1 MHSSHDFCY
10 CRDCGRGFPDYEIL
24 RKHFE
29 KEHNGRVG
37 AIVSK
42 CESFEDYD
50 LKQDDALVST
60 EILDCEEADIKP
72 REEDMEERR
81 AKAILEEEG
90 IGGVTV
96 VLPCDPEDEQKIQE
110 DKSRMKDWQEE
121 KDEEEEEKQEFQNSI
136 EIQTAPKMTMLGKV
150 SGKSKRKASQP
161 VRLNHQKEEHSEV
174 REEAAAVGEVT
185 MKFKAVSEV
194 KVENELE
201 ESESRMEPPRC
212 SSPRT
217 STPAKSTASSEG
229 DYKFPGALPASGF
242 WPPHMMSNAQYP
254 HSLLATGQI
263 LQAMASSGH
272 VPNPVS
278 LAQALT
284 NPTAAQAM
292 LASGHMS
299 SLAQAMASVGHI
311 PASLASSMS
320 NASSKSMFMPPN
332 LASAAAF
339 MHPSFPLSQLYAMQ
353 AAVALQQSKLN
364 NNVNSASVKKESSDN
379 SKLDTLKADVESDE
393 PLDLATS
400 SPMDDK
406 NRHSPSAS
414 SVGNLSDSSLR
425 LPDDSSPNTS
435 MAGEPAEDYR
445 DSLVGMPKVQWS
457 PNDPNSPFAWHQMTN
472 DGRKV
477 TSLSRTHSR

>member
-1 MHSSHDFCY
+1 MICRKSFYLESSLLKHIKMHSSHDFCY

-121 KDEEEEEKQEFQNSI
+121 KEEEEEKQEFQNSI
-136 EIQTAPKMTMLGKV
+136 EIQAAPKMTMLGKV

-174 REEAAAVGEVT
+174 KEEAEAVGEVAI
-185 MKFKAVSEV
+185 KFKAVSEV

-201 ESESRMEPPRC
+201 ESESRTEPPRC
-212 SSPRT
+212 
-217 STPAKSTASSEG
+217 
-229 DYKFPGALPASGF
+229 
-242 WPPHMMSNAQYP
+242 
-254 HSLLATGQI
+254 
-263 LQAMASSGH
+263 
-272 VPNPVS
+272 
-278 LAQALT
+278 
-284 NPTAAQAM
+284 
-292 LASGHMS
+292 
-299 SLAQAMASVGHI
+299 
-311 PASLASSMS
+311 
-320 NASSKSMFMPPN
+320 
-332 LASAAAF
+332 
-339 MHPSFPLSQLYAMQ
+339 
-353 AAVALQQSKLN
+353 
-364 NNVNSASVKKESSDN
+364 
-379 SKLDTLKADVESDE
+379 
-393 PLDLATS
+393 
-400 SPMDDK
+400 
-406 NRHSPSAS
+406 
-414 SVGNLSDSSLR
+414 
-425 LPDDSSPNTS
+425 
-435 MAGEPAEDYR
+435 
-445 DSLVGMPKVQWS
+445 
-457 PNDPNSPFAWHQMTN
+457 
-472 DGRKV
+472 
-477 TSLSRTHSR
+477 